1 MCIYTLFFVYSKPRI
16 KADLRRITTETS
28 YLYVHFIQM
37 NIHKSGNLSQNV
49 KMNKYSKKGLT
60 MNNYACII
68 QP

>member
-1 MCIYTLFFVYSKPRI
+1 
-16 KADLRRITTETS
+16 
-28 YLYVHFIQM
+28 M